1 MKVDWN
7 DVKEDYKR
15 KDDEI
20 EALKQQLAD
29 LKASLPK
36 VRADAVLSLQDAEY
50 TCETPNGGRAWS
62 SSDIEE
68 HADKLEAGNE

>member
-1 MKVDWN
+1 
-7 DVKEDYKR
+7 
-15 KDDEI
+15 
-20 EALKQQLAD
+20 
-29 LKASLPK
+29 